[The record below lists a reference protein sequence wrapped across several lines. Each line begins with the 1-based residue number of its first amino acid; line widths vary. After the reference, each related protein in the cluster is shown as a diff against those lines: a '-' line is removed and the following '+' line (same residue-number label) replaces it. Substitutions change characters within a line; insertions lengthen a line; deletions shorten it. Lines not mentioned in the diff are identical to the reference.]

1 MFNWLIS
8 SKKNKNSSDDKQG
21 EQLEN
26 HFFAPNPPEA
36 DWELAVKIKKQKYNY
51 LLCRDDLKPEIIEE
65 YYRRQRKN
73 NIVDID
79 KKLHNLLMSVVFME
93 MEQRNNRQTIP
104 SQLKFEIIKEYNRR
118 EIIRDDKSLHKILL
132 RMVNNEIISSN
143 DNINVKYFEW
153 SSEES
158 DSEHLE
164 SDSEHLDNN
173 SEHEIEQHVNSEDE
187 VESDT
192 SEEFISKEYARRMKR
207 LREELPIIDWE
218 KKVKEWG
225 NMESE
230 FPEEFDFQNNALYNT
245 DIEMGFAPMEEVVVD
260 NGIVQV
266 EKFKLTEED
275 MQRISDEIGNSWDK
289 LDEYTFSFDKPQ
301 EKQEPLNIELDDNFD
316 FTVKE
321 TDTNNKMKVN
331 KEHPE
336 GYLELFIGPM
346 YSGKSSKVLFKLSS
360 MADQRFNCLYIN
372 SNKDERETEA
382 QDDFVTTHNSAYSR
396 SSPKIKCVKV
406 SSLKEVSVS
415 DYDYIGIDELQ
426 FFNDDDTV
434 NCINDWVSVYGKHV
448 LIASLDADC
457 YRRRFGNVLDLVPNA
472 DEVTKLTAYCDL
484 CRDNYG
490 VVKKAPFTARM
501 TSDKS
506 AELVGGRNLY
516 KAMCRSCHDYHLN
529 ITAID
534 DC

>member
-1 MFNWLIS
+1 MFNWLIT
-8 SKKNKNSSDDKQG
+8 SKKNKNSSEDIEEDPDF
-21 EQLEN
+21 LI
-26 HFFAPNPPEA
+26 PNPPEA
-36 DWELAVKIKKQKYNY
+36 DWDLAVRIKKQNY
-51 LLCRDDLKPEIIEE
+51 DHFLYRDDLNSEIVEE
-65 YYRRQRKN
+65 YYRRQRHN
-73 NIVDID
+73 NFVDID
-79 KKLHNLLMSVVFME
+79 KKLHNLLMSIVFME
-93 MEQRNNRQTIP
+93 MEQRHSRQTQTIP
-104 SQLKFEIIKEYNRR
+104 SQLKFEILKEYNNR
-118 EIIRDDKSLHKILL
+118 EIVRDDKSLHKILM
-132 RMVNNEIISSN
+132 RMVNEEIISAN
-143 DNINVKYFEW
+143 DNINIKYFEW

-164 SDSEHLDNN
+164 SENEDNQKYE
-173 SEHEIEQHVNSEDE
+173 SDE
-187 VESDT
+187 VESDTDT
-192 SEEFISKEYARRMKR
+192 SEEFISKENARRMKR
-207 LREELPIIDWE
+207 LREELPIIDS
-218 KKVKEWG
+218 G
-225 NMESE
+225 NVEPE
-230 FPEEFDFQNNALYNT
+230 FPKELDFQTNVLYNT
-245 DIEMGFAPMEEVVVD
+245 DIETGFAPMEEVIVD
-260 NGIVQV
+260 NGVHQV

-275 MQRISDEIGNSWDK
+275 MQRISNEIGNSWDK
-289 LDEYTFSFDKPQ
+289 LDEYHFSFDNPQ
-301 EKQEPLNIELDDNFD
+301 EKQEPLNIELDFD
-316 FTVKE
+316 FTTETLEIKEEELKE
-321 TDTNNKMKVN
+321 TEINNKMKVN
-331 KEHPE
+331 REHPE

-372 SNKDERETEA
+372 SSKDERETEA

-426 FFNDDDTV
+426 FFSDNDTV